1 MASFWYLLDADH
13 DSQVQLRV
21 GNGNGDSAKA
31 ADKQHKDQDGSRKAA
46 GKKERHLIVSKQ
58 QCFQIGEVAQG
69 PPAGAAQAVQGGRS
83 P

>member
-46 GKKERHLIVSKQ
+46 GKKERHLV
-58 QCFQIGEVAQG
+58 QCQEKKKYQG
-69 PPAGAAQAVQGGRS
+69 CYTSR
-83 P
+83 